1 KDKSLVS
8 YETLEWSENQQLRLN
23 NAVIKKLQSE
33 KRSFEDEVKNYF
45 INKLIDVTVGAK
57 LNEKIDEI
65 LKKSPA
71 GVRIAYEAATMVV
84 DISKLYN
91 EIEAHNKGL
100 SLKQEELKIGFALEA
115 LGIRSSM
122 IVSNSGE
129 VTITKADMNPV
140 ETRAR
145 IAWAKKIFKKYN
157 TNKKLTFNFT
167 TYLNIYYYGIGDY
180 NRGWN
185 KLSDKEQNEIR
196 EKFRDS
202 EDIDNFNELFGGEE

>member
-45 INKLIDVTVGAK
+45 INKLIDGTVGAK
-57 LNEKIDEI
+57 INEKIDNI

-71 GVRIAYEAATMVV
+71 SVRIAYEAATMVV

-145 IAWAKKIFKKYN
+145 IAWAKEIYN
-157 TNKKLTFNFT
+157 KQKSKERKLKFDFT
-167 TYLNIYYYGIGDY
+167 TYLNIYYYGLGDEKK
-180 NRGWN
+180 GWSN
-185 KLSDKEQNEIR
+185 LSDKEKQKWREMYNGCKEI
-196 EKFRDS
+196 S
-202 EDIDNFNELFGGEE
+202 NFNDLF